1 MAITKSQIARQLFSL
16 GGGVSDD
23 NLRSLGIGILGAPI
37 TSTAPTGILG
47 TGSMV
52 AGNINR
58 PTSGY
63 ETKEKKEEID
73 KAYEQ
78 YEKEDLFK
86 DLGIDLDDLRSQQMK
101 DIEGQTAGLGVV
113 SALKQLGLFGDY
125 LIKQGRMKTLNKT
138 IDAGTGITKK
148 TMAAII
154 AAQEAKA
161 LAEAQAAQRARDR
174 ARSEAAYRDETGE
187 GSGYSGGFDPSTGNY
202 DDPFSPGDT
211 E

>member
-1 MAITKSQIARQLFSL
+1 MAITRSQIARQLFSI

-47 TGSMV
+47 TDSMLTQ
-52 AGNINR
+52 NINR

-63 ETKEKKEEID
+63 ETKEGREQRNKAFEDLKKEGIF
-73 KAYEQ
+73 EQ
-78 YEKEDLFK
+78 
-86 DLGIDLDDLRSQQMK
+86 LGIDPDDLRSQQMK
-101 DIEGQTAGLGVV
+101 EIENQLALGPI
-113 SALKQLGLFGDY
+113 S
-125 LIKQGRMKTLNKT
+125 I
-138 IDAGTGITKK
+138 GTGIYGAVKQAGGVAAFLRNMAKQKVGKELTKK
-148 TMAAII
+148 TMAAMI

-161 LAEAQAAQRARDR
+161 LAAAQAAQASRDR

>member
-1 MAITKSQIARQLFSL
+1 MAITRSKIARQLFSL
-16 GGGVSDD
+16 GGMSDD

-47 TGSMV
+47 TDSMM

-73 KAYEQ
+73 KAYEE
-78 YEKEDLFK
+78 YEKEGLFK
-86 DLGIDLDDLRSQQMK
+86 DLGINLDDFRSQQMK
-101 DIEGQTAGLGVV
+101 EIENQLALNPISIGGIYGAVKQAGGIEAFLRNMT
-113 SALKQLGLFGDY
+113 KQ
-125 LIKQGRMKTLNKT
+125 KVGRE
-138 IDAGTGITKK
+138 ITKK
-148 TMAAII
+148 TIAAMI

-161 LAEAQAAQRARDR
+161 LAEAQAGQRARDR
-174 ARSEAAYRDETGE
+174 ARSEAAYRNETGE
-187 GSGYSGGFDPSTGNY
+187 DSGYSGGFDPSTGNY